1 MIKIYTGKFVV
12 LKVCF
17 FNQQSS
23 ISVPIRL
30 KKKKNP
36 ITSIAVS
43 KKKICS
49 PIVGSYVFVFSF
61 HRCPCKIIAR
71 RRKRDRICKTASRVY
86 EFRLTEIFFFFSFQ
100 NQKDY
105 I

>member
-43 KKKICS
+43 KKK
-49 PIVGSYVFVFSF
+49 YVHRLLVPMFSF
-61 HRCPCKIIAR
+61 SVFIDVRVKSS
-71 RRKRDRICKTASRVY
+71 RDVENA
-86 EFRLTEIFFFFSFQ
+86 TESAKPRPAFMNFV
-100 NQKDY
+100 
-105 I
+105 